1 MASSSPAESFLAQ
14 DAADGGAA
22 ERGAFLAE
30 PGADLVDRQA
40 LAAQLDDPG
49 AGSAFPRGALAAGT
63 PGGANR
69 VSLPARRS
77 RTSDASA
84 SRV

>member
-40 LAAQLDDPG
+40 LAAQLDHP
-49 AGSAFPRGALAAGT
+49 AAGAVLAGAVLGPGL
-63 PGGANR
+63 PGGAN
-69 VSLPARRS
+69 SWSFPARKSRS
-77 RTSDASA
+77 RLAMLA
-84 SRV
+84 RV